1 MSELTCAE
9 FVELVTA
16 YLERS
21 LPAEVEARFVEHLA
35 ACGGCERYLDQFRET
50 IRRLGTLPPESL
62 PAPVRHELLTAFRDW
77 PRTSEDPNNKDD
89 SGQSL

>member
-1 MSELTCAE
+1 MSELTCAD

-21 LPAEVEARFVEHLA
+21 LTAEVEATFVEHLA
-35 ACGGCERYLDQFRET
+35 ACEGCERYLDQLRDT

-62 PAPVRHELLTAFRDW
+62 PAQVRQELLTAFRDW
-77 PRTSEDPNNKDD
+77 PRTSEGIDDDDD
-89 SGQSL
+89 SGRDL